1 MSVPEGGP
9 SEAIKFEDV
18 TVRYKT
24 KAGIHTVL
32 EHFNLAVR
40 EQEFLSLVGPSG
52 CGKSTVLRLAAGLI
66 RPAAGRVIL
75 PELRNRHGFEK
86 VAIVFQR
93 PNLLPWLNVLSNIL
107 YPVRVL
113 RRVRPEDT
121 DRAMS
126 LLELV
131 GMAKW
136 FRSAPDELSGGMQQR
151 VAICRALILD
161 PAILLMDEPFSA
173 LDALTR
179 EEMQFELRKI
189 HQSTRKTTL
198 FVTHSVN
205 EAVFLSD
212 RIAVMSTDRGR
223 LRDLC
228 DIALSDRNEEV
239 TALPAFHSYSK
250 RIRDGIYGRDT
261 QTGMGRISSVEA
273 RP

>member
-1 MSVPEGGP
+1 MPERKP
-9 SEAIKFEDV
+9 SKAIQFEGV
-18 TVRYKT
+18 TVRYST
-24 KAGIHTVL
+24 KAGVHTVL
-32 EHFNLAVR
+32 ENFDLAVR
-40 EQEFLSLVGPSG
+40 DQEFLSLVGPSG

-66 RPAAGRVIL
+66 QPATGRVIL
-75 PELRNRHGFEK
+75 PELRERHGFEK

-179 EEMQFELRKI
+179 EEIQFELRKI

-205 EAVFLSD
+205 EAIFLSD

-223 LRDLC
+223 LRDVC
-228 DIALSDRNEEV
+228 DIELKDRNEEV
-239 TALPAFHSYSK
+239 TSLPAFHAYAK
-250 RIRDGIYGRDT
+250 RIRDGIYARET
-261 QTGMGRISSVEA
+261 QAA
-273 RP
+273 RRSASLEMRP